1 MGWLLDKL
9 RRKSPKNSVYA
20 DMLNGFTPIYSQF
33 GTDIYSSDVVQQAIN
48 CIVSELKKL
57 NPQHIRK
64 TGYDLIPINSSIQK
78 VLNAPNELMTTSDL
92 SKRPPGCFSLTTTH
106 L

>member
-1 MGWLLDKL
+1 
-9 RRKSPKNSVYA
+9 
-20 DMLNGFTPIYSQF
+20 MLNGFTPIYSQF

-64 TGYDLIPINSSIQK
+64 TGYDSIPINSSIQK
-78 VLNAPNELMTTSDL
+78 EPAVKNNKNIAKQN
-92 SKRPPGCFSLTTTH
+92 KRK
-106 L
+106 